1 MTFADK
7 IVQYNTHLTLD
18 VPLPARIS
26 VMNPYQNALIRDLTE
41 IFYRKFYSDTQPRQL
56 IMGINPG
63 RFGAGVTGIPFTDS
77 VRLRDKC
84 GIISNDVPHT
94 KELSSDFVYKIVEA
108 YGGVERF
115 YGDFYI
121 NSVCPLGF
129 TKTNDRGKEINYNYY
144 DSPEL
149 TKAVYDFMVKNIE
162 ILLNMGFERD
172 ICYCLGTGKNAQ
184 FLEKLNEKYHFFDK
198 IIPLEHPRFVMQY
211 KLKYVD
217 SYVDMYLEKLTNPIH
232 QL

>member
-7 IVQYNTHLTLD
+7 IVQYNAQLNLD
-18 VPLPARIS
+18 VPLPDRIS
-26 VMNPYQNALIRDLTE
+26 VMNPYQDALIRNLTE
-41 IFYRKFYSDTQPRQL
+41 NFYRKFYSDTQPRHL

-77 VRLRDKC
+77 IRLRDKC

-108 YGGVERF
+108 YGGAARF

-129 TKTNDRGKEINYNYY
+129 TKTNDRGKEVNYNYY

-162 ILLNMGFERD
+162 MLLNMGFESN

-184 FLEKLNEKYHFFDK
+184 FLEKLNAKYRFFDK

-211 KLKYVD
+211 KLKHVD
-217 SYVDMYLEKLTNPIH
+217 SYVDMYLEKLNKSIH